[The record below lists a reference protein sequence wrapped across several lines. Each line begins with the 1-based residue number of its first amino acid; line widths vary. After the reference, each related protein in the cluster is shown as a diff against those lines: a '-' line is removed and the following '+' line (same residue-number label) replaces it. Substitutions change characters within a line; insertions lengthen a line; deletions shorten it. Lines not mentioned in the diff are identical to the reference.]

1 MAQHADGSFTVSSS
15 RSIVVSDAALWAASG
30 PLDVLEQARA
40 FREIAMRLLTNIQ
53 RLFRGLSHAF
63 RQPEVQG
70 VASLAFSLILIATTF
85 YWLVEG
91 WSLLD
96 AAYFSVV
103 TIATVGYGDL
113 APATALGKIF
123 TIGFIFAGIGIFVAA
138 VTAVAQATLR
148 APQPPP
154 E

>member
-1 MAQHADGSFTVSSS
+1 
-15 RSIVVSDAALWAASG
+15 
-30 PLDVLEQARA
+30 
-40 FREIAMRLLTNIQ
+40 MRLLTNIQ

>member
-1 MAQHADGSFTVSSS
+1 
-15 RSIVVSDAALWAASG
+15 
-30 PLDVLEQARA
+30 
-40 FREIAMRLLTNIQ
+40 MRPFANVR
-53 RLFRGLSHAF
+53 RLFHGLGYAL

-70 VASLAFSLILIATTF
+70 VAQLALSLILIATIF

-96 AAYFSVV
+96 AAYFAVV

-113 APATALGKIF
+113 APHTTLGKIF
-123 TIGFIFAGIGIFVAA
+123 TIGYIVSGIGIFVAA
-138 VTAVAQATLR
+138 ITALAQATLR
-148 APQPPP
+148 ADQPPP